1 MSIALTLCH
10 TGHPCSA
17 CWGGHQ
23 GTGILNKGLAKGKKA
38 FSYQV
43 DLEKV
48 FDILVY
54 SLQTFHNVN
63 TVGSILVKGETLE
76 AGTPVHDVL
85 QKSRQELTGEV

>member
-1 MSIALTLCH
+1 M
-10 TGHPCSA
+10 
-17 CWGGHQ
+17 
-23 GTGILNKGLAKGKKA
+23 LNKGLVKGKKA

-54 SLQTFHNVN
+54 SLQRFHNSN
-63 TVGSILVKGETLE
+63 TMGSILVKGETLE
-76 AGTPVHDVL
+76 AGTPMHDVL